1 MSTHANMVKMTT
13 ATTGTGT
20 ITLGSASSGF
30 QSFADAYGANA
41 TVDVLIT
48 DGTAWEVA
56 RNCTYTHGG
65 TTLTRGTLEDSST
78 GSALSL
84 TGSAV
89 VSAVATAAFGNAA
102 ENLMG
107 VFGENVISVTG
118 AVTATIGNLHHCT
131 GTSADYT
138 VTLPAASGNTGKLL
152 GFRMGSASA
161 LTKFVTLDGNASET
175 IDGATTRVMWMKETA
190 ILYCDGSNWFKIAGN
205 TIAMSAGIYL
215 NASQVNIANSTV
227 TKINCATLNF
237 DTTGAIADTTNNRL
251 TVKRPSVYTISGK
264 VQGCGNNG
272 SAAMDSASRV
282 SSLLFVN
289 GAQVSA
295 SECSGTSGSY
305 PCSTAVTT
313 LSLVA
318 TDYAELYFQHN
329 AGSNRGVYGS
339 AGKECQISIV
349 EVPQW

>member
-20 ITLGSASSGF
+20 VTLGSASSGF

-56 RNCTYTHGG
+56 RNCTYTHSG
-65 TTLTRGTLEDSST
+65 TTLSRGTLEDSST

-84 TGSAV
+84 SGSAV
-89 VSAVATAAFGNAA
+89 VSVVATAAFGNAA

-152 GFRMGSASA
+152 GFRMGSATA
-161 LTKFVTLDGNASET
+161 LTKLVTLDGNASET
-175 IDGATTRVMWMKETA
+175 IDGAAARVMWAEEAA
-190 ILYCDGSNWFKIAGN
+190 ILYCDGSNWFKIAGK
-205 TIAMSAGIYL
+205 TRPFKVRLSR
-215 NASQVNIANSTV
+215 ST
-227 TKINCATLNF
+227 NQ
-237 DTTGAIADTTNNRL
+237 TG
-251 TVKRPSVYTISGK
+251 ISGSTWTGIDMTTK
-264 VQGCGNNG
+264 DFGDDLMWDSGN
-272 SAAMDSASRV
+272 SRAIV
-282 SSLLFVN
+282 ARAGV
-289 GAQVSA
+289 
-295 SECSGTSGSY
+295 Y
-305 PCSTAVTT
+305 AVTT
-313 LSLVA
+313 SLYMSATAGTMTFAYITVRIDATNLGWYQQSVA
-318 TDYAELYFQHN
+318 TSSN
-329 AGSNRGVYGS
+329 AAGAFAVTLNLTAGQYLKPYSYHS
-339 AGKECQISIV
+339 ATTAQMLGAGGAHLALTEI
-349 EVPQW
+349 PAW